1 MGVVGYLAVFLMESC
16 CVYMYMVGLKEECE
30 QNHNF
35 LLHSY
40 RMVGWEVV
48 SIEVVVVMC
57 LQVGLAEA
65 SQMSLKRERLGKFV
79 LTHTVQAQFDNKGL
93 QKHRIHNNRHDVHNH
108 CNRTVQ
114 RVCLCV
120 TLGTNN

>member
-1 MGVVGYLAVFLMESC
+1 
-16 CVYMYMVGLKEECE
+16 
-30 QNHNF
+30 
-35 LLHSY
+35 
-40 RMVGWEVV
+40 MVGWEVV

-65 SQMSLKRERLGKFV
+65 SQMSLKWERLGKFV

-93 QKHRIHNNRHDVHNH
+93 QKHRIHDNRHDVHNH

-120 TLGTNN
+120 TLGTNNLFILGKYQATTLASKKTLSLERCHSVLLPSPF

>member
-1 MGVVGYLAVFLMESC
+1 M
-16 CVYMYMVGLKEECE
+16 
-30 QNHNF
+30 
-35 LLHSY
+35 
-40 RMVGWEVV
+40 V

-93 QKHRIHNNRHDVHNH
+93 QKHRIHNNRHDVHNAI
-108 CNRTVQ
+108 VQ
-114 RVCLCV
+114 YSVSVCV
-120 TLGTNN
+120 SHLGQTISSSSESIRLLHWPVRKL